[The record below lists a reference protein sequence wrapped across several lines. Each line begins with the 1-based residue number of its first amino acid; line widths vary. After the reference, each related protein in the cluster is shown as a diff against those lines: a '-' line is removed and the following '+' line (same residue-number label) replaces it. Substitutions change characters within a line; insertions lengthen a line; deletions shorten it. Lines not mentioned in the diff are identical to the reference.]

1 MWTKIM
7 YSLLFLLL
15 TPCFLTAQESL
26 EYQLPPREILEWA
39 DAPLPP
45 VLMINRGGTDWIL
58 LERSAYASLES
69 LMQEELGLAGLRIN
83 PSLFTPSRQN
93 YYTDL
98 KVQKLG
104 ENSAQNLEGLPS
116 KVQISQVA
124 WSPNEKYIA
133 FLNTTAT
140 DLELWVGDLA
150 QRKAILLQKG
160 GINNTL
166 GTPFVWAPNSEYLL
180 VKERIFNP
188 QDLIAKKNNIPAGP
202 RISQSEGES
211 MENRTYQDLL
221 QDPTDVVNFSRL
233 GHSRIVVLGLQGERK
248 IWPLEGILN
257 RISFSPDGQYVL
269 LSQIQEPFSYLVPY
283 DRFPTQ
289 TSVYNVQG
297 DLVKT
302 IEKVPLKERMPKG
315 FMAVIE
321 ERRAIQWRKDQA
333 HTLFFV
339 KAQDGG
345 DPKTSVSHRDVLE
358 QWEAP
363 FEGDPSVLIRLQQ
376 RYAGVDWGNEGLAV
390 AYDRWYDTR
399 NSKTY
404 LFNPSRPDKEPEI
417 LFDRNYQDLYA
428 DPGSFVKIKNRFD
441 QEVLFL
447 DKNTLSLIGMG
458 HGPEGPRPFFDRLD
472 LNKKQTKRVWQ
483 AENQGEYVSIV
494 TAIDPKKGILL
505 ITRESP
511 VDWPNYYLL
520 DIQGKKA
527 AQALTQ
533 LDNPFRSLQDV
544 KKEILTY
551 QREDGVELSGTLY
564 LPAGYEPA
572 KEGRLP
578 LILWAYPREYKDKSS
593 AGQIT
598 TSPFQFTRPWWG
610 SPLFWVRRGYAI
622 LDNAAFP
629 ILGEGE
635 QEPNDTFI
643 QQLIANAKAAID
655 ALDQRGIADTE
666 RVAVGG
672 HSYGAFMTAHL
683 LTHSNLFA
691 AGIARSG
698 AYNRTLT
705 PFGFQSEQR
714 NYWEAQDLYHTL
726 SPFSNADKMKTPLL
740 LVHGEQDNNSGTFP
754 LQSERYFHALK
765 GLGAPCRL
773 VLLPGE
779 SHGYRAK
786 ESILH
791 LLWEQDRWLEQF
803 VKNKA
808 VTH

>member
-1 MWTKIM
+1 MMWTKIM

-417 LFDRNYQDLYA
+417 LFDRNYQDLVRRSRVFRKGEKSLP
-428 DPGSFVKIKNRFD
+428 PGGVVPGQKHPKSYRP
-441 QEVLFL
+441 
-447 DKNTLSLIGMG
+447 MG

-472 LNKKQTKRVWQ
+472 LSRKDKPKGCGKRRTK
-483 AENQGEYVSIV
+483 GSMCPSS

-511 VDWPNYYLL
+511 VDWPNYYRL
-520 DIQGKKA
+520 DITGKEGRPSPCPTG
-527 AQALTQ
+527 Q
-533 LDNPFRSLQDV
+533 SLQISSRNV
-544 KKEILTY
+544 KKEVLTY

-635 QEPNDTFI
+635 QEPNDTFHTTVDCQCQSSHRCLGPKRDCRHRAGGSRGPFLRRFYDCSFAHP
-643 QQLIANAKAAID
+643 QQFVCRRDCPQRRVQQD
-655 ALDQRGIADTE
+655 A
-666 RVAVGG
+666 
-672 HSYGAFMTAHL
+672 HSIWISIG
-683 LTHSNLFA
+683 
-691 AGIARSG
+691 
-698 AYNRTLT
+698 
-705 PFGFQSEQR
+705 
-714 NYWEAQDLYHTL
+714 
-726 SPFSNADKMKTPLL
+726 
-740 LVHGEQDNNSGTFP
+740 
-754 LQSERYFHALK
+754 
-765 GLGAPCRL
+765 
-773 VLLPGE
+773 
-779 SHGYRAK
+779 AK
-786 ESILH
+786 ELLGGSRISTIPYPH
-791 LLWEQDRWLEQF
+791 L
-803 VKNKA
+803 A
-808 VTH
+808 VQTK